1 MKADQKRNSFLLVTL
16 SFPLDSPLASAAT
29 KLVAVDTAVAA
40 AVDVVAFVVAEAPV
54 VVAAAA
60 AEAAAVAVAC
70 CPTLCCPRWHGR
82 PPILQW
88 QLAETASPL

>member
-40 AVDVVAFVVAEAPV
+40 AVAFVVAEAPV
-54 VVAAAA
+54 VVAAAAA